1 MSCELIADR
10 MKPMAKK
17 LKLMSLFQELSGR
30 AQLTNRRPVPPAT
43 GVYLMQLRAQSGA
56 IALPRRRFMIT
67 VDLSKTQPL
76 PHPVKINHVRVT
88 EVSSAPGT
96 RPGRVTAPTLP
107 TEVSQ
112 VHSKAG

>member
-1 MSCELIADR
+1 
-10 MKPMAKK
+10 MAKK

-30 AQLTNRRPVPPAT
+30 AQLTNRRPAPPAT

-56 IALPRRRFMIT
+56 TTLPRRRFMIS

-88 EVSSAPGT
+88 EMSQDPGA
-96 RPGRVTAPTLP
+96 RPEPMAAPTRQIG
-107 TEVSQ
+107 VSQ